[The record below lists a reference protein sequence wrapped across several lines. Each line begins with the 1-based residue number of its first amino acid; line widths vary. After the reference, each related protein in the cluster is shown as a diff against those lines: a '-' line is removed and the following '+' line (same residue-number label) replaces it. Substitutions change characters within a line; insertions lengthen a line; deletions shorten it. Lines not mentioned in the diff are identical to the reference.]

1 MQMLEGVNIW
11 LQFLVCTMECVV
23 VNSDVGYV
31 VGIVSGFGSMSS
43 VEY

>member
-1 MQMLEGVNIW
+1 MQVLEGVNFW
-11 LQFLVCTMECVV
+11 LQFLICTMECVV

-31 VGIVSGFGSMSS
+31 VGIVSAFGSMSL